1 LLSNAEVALHQA
13 KARGRGEM
21 QFFSAEMSRHA
32 KDRLS
37 LDADLRR
44 AVERGELLLHYQPQT
59 DLINGKIVGVEALVR
74 WNHPVR
80 GMISPADFIPLAEE
94 SGFVVTLG
102 EWVLREACR
111 QFRAWQDDGY
121 PLKHIA
127 INVSTVQLG
136 RGHLVDTVR
145 MAIEE
150 SGVDPKQVELEIT
163 ESCLMD
169 DHGQSF
175 NEIAALKALGVR
187 LSIDDFGTG
196 YSSMAYLQELNANQL
211 KIDLR
216 FVRDITRNSANA
228 SIVKAIVALG
238 HGLGLEVLAE
248 GVEDTGQ
255 ARFLRS
261 LQCDV
266 MQGYLVSKPLS
277 GPDFQKFM
285 ASYGPMCL
293 PTEDESLST
302 ILLVDD
308 EASILSSL
316 RRVLRGENYR
326 ILTASSGEEALNLLA
341 LHPVGVVLS
350 DQRMPGMSGS
360 ELLAQV
366 RAMYPKTV
374 RMVLSGYTGLDSL
387 TEAINRGEISRF
399 LTKPWQND
407 DIIEAVRDAFRRY
420 AQSVGSGS

>member
-1 LLSNAEVALHQA
+1 
-13 KARGRGEM
+13 M
-21 QFFSAEMSRHA
+21 
-32 KDRLS
+32 
-37 LDADLRR
+37 
-44 AVERGELLLHYQPQT
+44 
-59 DLINGKIVGVEALVR
+59 
-74 WNHPVR
+74 
-80 GMISPADFIPLAEE
+80 
-94 SGFVVTLG
+94 
-102 EWVLREACR
+102 
-111 QFRAWQDDGY
+111 
-121 PLKHIA
+121 
-127 INVSTVQLG
+127 
-136 RGHLVDTVR
+136 
-145 MAIEE
+145 
-150 SGVDPKQVELEIT
+150 
-163 ESCLMD
+163 
-169 DHGQSF
+169 
-175 NEIAALKALGVR
+175 
-187 LSIDDFGTG
+187 
-196 YSSMAYLQELNANQL
+196 
-211 KIDLR
+211 
-216 FVRDITRNSANA
+216 RDVTRNSANA
-228 SIVKAIVALG
+228 SIVKAIIALG

-248 GVEDTGQ
+248 GVEDAGQ

-277 GPDFQKFM
+277 GEDFQAFM
-285 ASYGPMCL
+285 ASYGPMRL

-326 ILTASSGEEALNLLA
+326 ILTANSGAEALKLLA

-399 LTKPWQND
+399 LTKPWQNE

-420 AQSVGSGS
+420 AQSVDSGS